1 MGILDKIRSQ
11 RAQLAIAL
19 IVAAGLVGVVAA
31 IAGVQDAV
39 AVTSEPSTAPPVV
52 APVPVATAEQA
63 GIAFVPVG
71 GAALS
76 SGVGR
81 DSYMTIHE
89 GISLPFLH
97 RSGDWLLV
105 TTTCNE
111 TAWVNAA
118 DVQVT
123 PQHQTAA
130 TGSAFDLGA
139 AVIVLDPGHGDR
151 DWGGVGPTGL
161 TEKEVNLDVAE
172 RVKALMQSSQSVDWA
187 TGAISP
193 GTEIPAFGS
202 VVLTRDENGP
212 AAGDFEAGLGYRA
225 TVATAAGADVFLSI
239 HNNTVPKTSTD
250 VPGSEVYY
258 SVGAAGSD
266 RLAGLVYDELIRS
279 FSQFDADWRGGELL
293 GPRARV
299 DPTTGEDYYGVLRR
313 ATMPAVIV
321 EGLYISEPDE
331 EAIMKTEAF
340 RDAYAGAVY
349 RAVVRFLT
357 TNDQGA
363 AVHDPEPFTDDV
375 GTVSGNG
382 CVVPAQP

>member
-11 RAQLAIAL
+11 RGQLVITL
-19 IVAAGLVGVVAA
+19 VVVAGLLGVVAA
-31 IAGVQDAV
+31 VAGVQDAV
-39 AVTSEPSTAPPVV
+39 AVSSEPTTVPSV
-52 APVPVATAEQA
+52 APVSAATAARA
-63 GIAFVPVG
+63 GIAFVPAG

-76 SGVGR
+76 FGVG
-81 DSYMTIHE
+81 DDPYLTIHE

-105 TTTCNE
+105 TTTCND

-123 PQHQTAA
+123 PQHQPAP
-130 TGSAFDLGA
+130 TGSTFDLGS

-161 TEKEVNLDVAE
+161 TEKEVNLDIAE
-172 RVKALMQSSQSVDWA
+172 RVKALMQSSRRVDWA
-187 TGAISP
+187 TGAIGP

-202 VVLTRDENGP
+202 VVLTRDETGP

-250 VPGSEVYY
+250 IPGSEVYY

-266 RLAGLVYDELIRS
+266 RLAGLVYDELIKS
-279 FSQFDADWRGGELL
+279 FSQFSADWRGGELL

-313 ATMPAVIV
+313 ATMPAVIA

-363 AVHDPEPFTDDV
+363 AVHDPEPFTDDA

>member
-1 MGILDKIRSQ
+1 MGFLEKTRSQ
-11 RAQLAIAL
+11 PAQLAIAL
-19 IVAAGLVGVVAA
+19 TVVAALLGVVAA
-31 IAGVQDAV
+31 IAGVHDAA
-39 AVTSEPSTAPPVV
+39 AVTGSPTTVPSTA
-52 APVPVATAEQA
+52 APAPAATGEQA
-63 GIAFVPVG
+63 GIALVPAG
-71 GAALS
+71 GADLS
-76 SGVGR
+76 YGLGR
-81 DSYMTIHE
+81 DSFMTIHE

-105 TTTCNE
+105 TTTCND

-118 DVQVT
+118 DVEVT
-123 PQHQTAA
+123 AQHQA
-130 TGSAFDLGA
+130 TPAGRGFDLGS

-172 RVKALMQSSQSVDWA
+172 RVKTLMESSQRVDWA
-187 TGAISP
+187 TGAITS

-202 VVLTRDENGP
+202 VVLTRDVSGP
-212 AAGDFEAGLGYRA
+212 AEGDFEAGLGYRA
-225 TVATAAGADVFLSI
+225 TVATAAGADAFLSI
-239 HNNTVPKTSTD
+239 HNNTVPRTD
-250 VPGSEVYY
+250 VDIPGSEVYY

-266 RLAGLVYDELIRS
+266 RLAGLVYEELIAS
-279 FSQFDADWRGGELL
+279 FSQFEANWRGGEML
-293 GPRARV
+293 GPRARI

-331 EAIMKTEAF
+331 EALMKTDAF

-349 RAVVRFLT
+349 RAIVRFLT
-357 TNDQGA
+357 TDDQGA
-363 AVHDPEPFTDDV
+363 KVHDPEPFTDDA